1 VGNTMKASTKAYAMA
16 SGTIT
21 AFVFFATFFQMT
33 GIRGLNVTH
42 SFNLVAFFVGV
53 ALPYLVSSFT
63 LGSTAKTALLM
74 VDEVRRQFK
83 ENPGLLEGVADP
95 DYARCVDIS
104 TRNALKE
111 MLLPGLLGI
120 APPVIVGFTFGK
132 EVLGAFLIGETASAA
147 ILAPFFSNVGAAFD
161 NAKKIIETEL
171 FGGKS
176 SETYKA
182 AVVGDTVGDS
192 LKDVAGPSTLI
203 FMKLVGMTALLI
215 APILR

>member
-1 VGNTMKASTKAYAMA
+1 
-16 SGTIT
+16 
-21 AFVFFATFFQMT
+21 
-33 GIRGLNVTH
+33 
-42 SFNLVAFFVGV
+42 V

-182 AVVGDTVGDS
+182 AVVGDTVGDPF
-192 LKDVAGPSTLI
+192 KDTAGPSLNTMITVMSLLASV
-203 FMKLVGMTALLI
+203 FAQLI
-215 APILR
+215 AQFTLLA